1 VRRAACLVAAWL
13 TFSAHAAAAGA
24 AADDAETIRTRL
36 ASALRRF
43 AGALQESYGH
53 DSQPARMAVREMAAA
68 LSGWTAAQSSARADT
83 GSADAEYTR
92 VRQAVADGDE
102 NGVDRLLAAFA
113 AGHAD
118 AGAVGAA
125 TGRGGPFGRRQ
136 LLLDSPGTGPLFVPA
151 PYVEGLRHLRASR
164 YEAALLAFTAALDR
178 DVSPRAATLVDE
190 RAGVRQAERLLQD
203 VDRARAEQVLKDV
216 VAAVP
221 HSGLAHYMLGRV
233 YQSRQRPVESS
244 LELLASV
251 EALVDGAGTVLEAA
265 AVLRLN
271 DGDLAGAIVAYR
283 RQLEVDPN
291 NSAAHRRLGE
301 LYGQQGRLDAALG
314 EFAAALLADPA
325 SADGHASRAQ
335 ALLRLGRF
343 GDAEAAARRAV
354 ALQPRHE
361 AALYALGTALV
372 RLDQH
377 DEGARVL
384 EQFEAL
390 RAVSRAREERDW
402 QLARLKDEAGQRV
415 DQGDYGGA
423 AALLRQAAALA
434 PDDPAILLAAGA
446 VLVRSGQHE
455 AAIPLLTR
463 ALALRET
470 PEGRRYLSEARAAMG
485 R

>member
-1 VRRAACLVAAWL
+1 
-13 TFSAHAAAAGA
+13 
-24 AADDAETIRTRL
+24 
-36 ASALRRF
+36 
-43 AGALQESYGH
+43 
-53 DSQPARMAVREMAAA
+53 
-68 LSGWTAAQSSARADT
+68 
-83 GSADAEYTR
+83 
-92 VRQAVADGDE
+92 
-102 NGVDRLLAAFA
+102 
-113 AGHAD
+113 
-118 AGAVGAA
+118 
-125 TGRGGPFGRRQ
+125 
-136 LLLDSPGTGPLFVPA
+136 
-151 PYVEGLRHLRASR
+151 
-164 YEAALLAFTAALDR
+164 
-178 DVSPRAATLVDE
+178 
-190 RAGVRQAERLLQD
+190 
-203 VDRARAEQVLKDV
+203 
-216 VAAVP
+216 
-221 HSGLAHYMLGRV
+221 
-233 YQSRQRPVESS
+233 
-244 LELLASV
+244 LASV